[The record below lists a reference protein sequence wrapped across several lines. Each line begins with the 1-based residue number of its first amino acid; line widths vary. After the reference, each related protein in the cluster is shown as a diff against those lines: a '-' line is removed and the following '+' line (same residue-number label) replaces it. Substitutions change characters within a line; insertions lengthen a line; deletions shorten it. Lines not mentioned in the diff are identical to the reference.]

1 MPAPFMTD
9 EEAQKF
15 FEGVARDSDGALLS
29 RNED

>member
-1 MPAPFMTD
+1 MTD